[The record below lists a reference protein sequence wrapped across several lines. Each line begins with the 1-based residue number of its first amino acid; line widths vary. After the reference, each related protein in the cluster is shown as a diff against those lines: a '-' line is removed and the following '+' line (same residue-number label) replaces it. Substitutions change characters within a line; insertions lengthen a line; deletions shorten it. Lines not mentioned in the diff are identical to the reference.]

1 MEKKMTIIEEKRN
14 ILINRINQTEDEDL
28 LDMMNNISSNILNL
42 HPVIGQLVED
52 SLEQIENGEYY
63 THDEMK
69 EKVKS
74 WV

>member
-1 MEKKMTIIEEKRN
+1 
-14 ILINRINQTEDEDL
+14 
-28 LDMMNNISSNILNL
+28 MMNNISSNILNL
-42 HPVIGQLVED
+42 HPAIGQLVED

>member
-1 MEKKMTIIEEKRN
+1 MTIIEEKRN

-63 THDEMK
+63 THDVMK

>member
-1 MEKKMTIIEEKRN
+1 MTIIEEKRN

-42 HPVIGQLVED
+42 HPAIGQLVED

>member
-1 MEKKMTIIEEKRN
+1 MTIIEEKRN

-28 LDMMNNISSNILNL
+28 LDMMNNISSNIYDL